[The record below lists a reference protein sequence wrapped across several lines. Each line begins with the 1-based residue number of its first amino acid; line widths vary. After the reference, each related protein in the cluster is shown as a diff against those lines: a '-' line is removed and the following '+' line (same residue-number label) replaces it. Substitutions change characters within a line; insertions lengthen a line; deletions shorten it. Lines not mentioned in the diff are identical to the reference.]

1 MNSNNL
7 DQHQI
12 NLNEFVESK
21 QIGIFFYLSPKAGF
35 YYIIYRGKK
44 KVIASEMFTV
54 HFTSCNLSNI

>member
-1 MNSNNL
+1 MNPNNL

-44 KVIASEMFTV
+44 RLLLVKCLLFT
-54 HFTSCNLSNI
+54 LLAAI